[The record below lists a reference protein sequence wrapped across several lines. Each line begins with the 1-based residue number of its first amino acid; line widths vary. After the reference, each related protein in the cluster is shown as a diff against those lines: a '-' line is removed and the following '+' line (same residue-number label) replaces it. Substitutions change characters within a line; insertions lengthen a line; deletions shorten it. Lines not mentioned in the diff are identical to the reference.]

1 MMAASPGSF
10 IETVLSAEPPIVSHD
25 QRMPTR
31 ARAWYS
37 SASAISLIFLLFIGL
52 TACAPSEF
60 DSADELVHFLRSPE
74 NNLSYLAQHEN
85 ITITLTYKPTDLMVY
100 QELGDSP
107 ADYTQLNNL
116 QKKYENYY
124 FFILNFSHTA
134 TNSYAAG
141 SFFEKV
147 RKLSYNLHEYV
158 NLTTSSQDTIF
169 VGEFAP
175 IRSIPSERESDIII
189 VFKREKSK
197 GQEWIQFNL
206 NEFGLGVGDQQF
218 KFRVDDLERIPRLKF
233 AIVS

>member
-1 MMAASPGSF
+1 MAASTGNF
-10 IETVLSAEPPIVSHD
+10 IETDFSAEPPIVLCD
-25 QRMPTR
+25 QRKSTR
-31 ARAWYS
+31 TFVWCRPALALS
-37 SASAISLIFLLFIGL
+37 FIFMVLIGL

-74 NNLSYLAQHEN
+74 NNLSYQAEHEN
-85 ITITLTYKPTDLMVY
+85 LTISLTYKPTDLMVY

-175 IRSIPSERESDIII
+175 IRSIPSDRESDIII

-218 KFRVDDLERIPRLKF
+218 KFKVDDLERIPRLKF